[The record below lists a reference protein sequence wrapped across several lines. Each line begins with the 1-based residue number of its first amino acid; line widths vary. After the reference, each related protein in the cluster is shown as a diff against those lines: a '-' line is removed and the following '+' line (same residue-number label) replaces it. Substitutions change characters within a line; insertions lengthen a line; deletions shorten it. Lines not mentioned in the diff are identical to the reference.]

1 MAMNIPRYNPS
12 IIVKPCEKIEV
23 APVARH
29 YYVAVNAQ
37 IHTYIPNYAN
47 VLGTFKAWELEAIL
61 SHVYKWFIVLCFQFH
76 TAHVL
81 CRLYTAWDACDCFN
95 QEEGETIHR

>member
-47 VLGTFKAWELEAIL
+47 VLGTFKA
-61 SHVYKWFIVLCFQFH
+61 
-76 TAHVL
+76 
-81 CRLYTAWDACDCFN
+81 
-95 QEEGETIHR
+95 